1 MKQIFTV
8 LVLLFCLSTP
18 CLAEWEKTDTAL
30 LVLQVVDWG
39 QTRDI
44 ATRKC
49 EPPYISDYDGSE
61 YLYHET
67 NPILGKHPSEEK
79 VNTYFASSILINYL
93 VAKFDNKK
101 NNEKFKGKPKK
112 LHKYWNYIGIASETY
127 FITHNYNLGIKI
139 KF

>member
-1 MKQIFTV
+1 MKRLVTF
-8 LVLLFCLSTP
+8 LVLFFCLSTP
-18 CLAEWEKTDTAL
+18 CMAEWGKTDTAL
-30 LVLQVVDWG
+30 LILEVVDWG

-67 NPILGKHPSEEK
+67 NPILGKHPSVGR
-79 VNTYFASSILINYL
+79 VNAHFASSILINYL
-93 VAKFDNKK
+93 VTKFDNKK

-112 LHKYWNYIGIASETY
+112 LHKYWNYLGLAMETHMIGR
-127 FITHNYNLGIKI
+127 NYNLGIKI